1 MDDQLRSFSSYTG
14 LDRVVLIWGVPLVP
28 FMLLGTLSVFIGFA
42 GQFFF
47 GLVGILFTFIMLPIF
62 FFVRSITEQ
71 DDQALRIL
79 ALEIKF
85 IFKRAFFKE
94 FGNTLTFLPTRYLKD
109 VKRIQQDF
117 E

>member
-1 MDDQLRSFSSYTG
+1 MDDFRTFSSYTG
-14 LDRVVLIWGVPLVP
+14 LDRVVLIWGVPLIP

-42 GQFFF
+42 GQYFF
-47 GLVGILFTFIMLPIF
+47 GIVGILFTFIMLPIF

-71 DDQALRIL
+71 DDQALKIL
-79 ALEIKF
+79 GLEIKF

-94 FGNTLTFLPTRYLKD
+94 FGNTLTFLPTRYLRNA
-109 VKRIQQDF
+109 KRIQQDF

>member
-1 MDDQLRSFSSYTG
+1 MDGLRTFSSYTG
-14 LDRVVLIWGVPLVP
+14 LDRVVLIWGVPMIP

-47 GLVGILFTFIMLPIF
+47 GLIGFLFTFIMLPIF
-62 FFVRSITEQ
+62 FFVRSLTEQ

-79 ALEIKF
+79 WIEIKF
-85 IFKRAFFKE
+85 MFKRSFFKE
-94 FGNTLTFLPTRYLKD
+94 FGNTLTFLPTRYLRD
-109 VKRIQQDF
+109 AKRIQQAF